1 MKRCAAIPFTLVEV
15 IVAMGIMLIIAGI
28 LSGASFTFF
37 RAWKSSE
44 LQTARLREYMNI
56 DLVMDGCV
64 RNMFPFHWID
74 EDENDDTNLVFDGQE
89 DMLFFTSVRRTYGK
103 ESGALIF
110 VRIRLDAR
118 EGELL
123 ADYSMYPRLPWVED
137 DETERPWKTE
147 VLATGVRKI
156 SFLYA
161 ADQSDAVVWLDEWD
175 RETYDFLPLAVQM
188 TVEWEDGRTEV
199 WLRRSAGVS
208 SNTAFGSRQEITSG

>member
-1 MKRCAAIPFTLVEV
+1 MRRSASPFTLIEV
-15 IVAMGIMLIIAGI
+15 VVAMGIMLLVAGI
-28 LSGASFTFF
+28 LAGASFAFF

-64 RNMFPFHWID
+64 RNMIPFHWID
-74 EDENDDTNLVFDGQE
+74 QDENDDTNLVFDGQQ
-89 DMLFFTSVRRTYGK
+89 DLLFFASVRRAYGR

-110 VRIRLDAR
+110 VRLRLDEL
-118 EGELL
+118 EGALV
-123 ADYSMYPRLPWVED
+123 ADYSMFPRLPWLED
-137 DETERPWKTE
+137 DETELPWKTE
-147 VLATGVRKI
+147 ILAKGVRKI

-161 ADQSDAVVWLDEWD
+161 ADQAGAVVWLDEWD

-208 SNTAFGSRQEITSG
+208 SNTALGSRQEITGE